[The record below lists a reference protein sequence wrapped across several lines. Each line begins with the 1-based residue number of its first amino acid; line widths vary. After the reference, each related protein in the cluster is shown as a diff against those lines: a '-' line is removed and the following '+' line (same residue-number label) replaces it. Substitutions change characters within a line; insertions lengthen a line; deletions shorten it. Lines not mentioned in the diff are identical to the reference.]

1 VAGGIEPRWRRDG
14 KELFYFSPDGK
25 LTAAAL
31 NEKNGL
37 LEAASVRD
45 LYQTKAVP
53 GTTDSYDVTPDG
65 NRFLVNVIATE
76 ETPTPL
82 NLVENWTAEFKK

>member
-1 VAGGIEPRWRRDG
+1 MAGGIEPRWRRDG

-25 LTAAAL
+25 LMAAAL

-45 LYQTKAVP
+45 LYQTKAVS
-53 GTTDSYDVTPDG
+53 GTNDSYDVTPDG